1 MIFEPLWKAAQEDEL
16 ILTNGGMCHFHLRKD
31 GQITIREI
39 IVLPKKHRSGI
50 GTNMLNIIKYRG
62 KHWKATSIFAKVPS
76 DLPANKW
83 FEAMDF
89 QIEGNERTKAGQLLT
104 LWRLKL

>member
-1 MIFEPLWKAAQEDEL
+1 MIFEPLWASAQKDEL

-31 GQITIREI
+31 KQVTIREI
-39 IVLPKKHRSGI
+39 IVLPKKQRQGI
-50 GTNMLNIIKYRG
+50 GTNMLDIIKYRYKG
-62 KHWKATSIFAKVPS
+62 KAHSIFAKVPS

-83 FEAMDF
+83 YEAMGF
-89 QIEGNERTKAGQLLT
+89 QLEGNEQTKSGRILS